1 MRGDAVERALAG
13 LGPSDVLVLQNEI
26 SVAATAAAARAAR
39 DHGARVVWNA
49 APAPAGRAEILDD
62 VDLLV
67 INEGELGAIAR
78 HLGVEGSTVSVIVAA
93 VRDAVGAGVICT
105 RGAAGAHFAIGV
117 ETGTVP
123 APAVHVV
130 DTTGAGDTFV
140 GYICA
145 QWAMGGEAS
154 VVERIELATAAA
166 TLAVTR
172 PGSASAIPSRSAV
185 EHSRGPVR
193 AASTEWTIR

>member
-1 MRGDAVERALAG
+1 VRGDAVERALAG
-13 LGPSDVLVLQNEI
+13 LGPSDVVVLQNEI
-26 SVAATAAAARAAR
+26 SVEATAAAARAAR
-39 DHGARVVWNA
+39 DRGARVVWNA

-67 INEGELGAIAR
+67 VNEGELGAIAR
-78 HLGVEGSTVSVIVAA
+78 HLGVEGSSGPAVVAA

-105 RGAAGAHFAIGV
+105 RGASGAQFAIGG

-123 APAVHVV
+123 APAVRVV

-166 TLAVTR
+166 ALAVTR
-172 PGSASAIPSRSAV
+172 PGSAIPSRSAV
-185 EHSRGPVR
+185 ENSRCPVR
-193 AASTEWTIR
+193 AASTERTTG